1 MYIIIGTSNCP
12 GCIKAEEMLKEKEAL
27 YIKQN
32 IDELEPVR
40 KLAWSKF
47 LSEELNTNSVP
58 QVLKYV
64 GGTGDLE
71 RDLVKEIML
80 LELENE

>member
-12 GCIKAEEMLKEKEAL
+12 GCSKAETLLKEKDAL

-32 IDELEPVR
+32 IDELEPIR

-47 LSEELNTNSVP
+47 LSEELNTNMVP
-58 QVLKYV
+58 QILKYV
-64 GGTGDLE
+64 GGTADLE
-71 RDLVKEIML
+71 RDLVKEVML
-80 LELENE
+80 LDLEK